1 MRSVLPPVKN
11 KFDHSERRIGV
22 YWDDARKKTLRVQ
35 SSWEDVLHPGR
46 GDAPPMAVTER
57 PPKRPPKA
65 TTQRRV
71 GSSQL
76 RTAMYGDDE
85 RAHGDQAREAE
96 AAMTKLR
103 GGEGSITAREALSKL
118 MAGEPA
124 PAAADALV
132 RRTLLSTSRSVLDT
146 MLLEEGFV
154 EEARSVGHLQRPGSE
169 LEHWV
174 HGRIVAS
181 IATCRSRENALTREL
196 GHGIDLH
203 MLKADADAA
212 AALKRMSE
220 LQQLRDLARE
230 DGAAAED
237 LWSEFLLNE
246 EAASSTSGG
255 GFRYS
260 RELLRA
266 RHMLAKPGGAA
277 RAAKLLRAVR
287 PSRPQSWSQP

>member
-1 MRSVLPPVKN
+1 MP
-11 KFDHSERRIGV
+11 
-22 YWDDARKKTLRVQ
+22 
-35 SSWEDVLHPGR
+35 
-46 GDAPPMAVTER
+46 VTER

-76 RTAMYGDDE
+76 RTAMYGDDPD
-85 RAHGDQAREAE
+85 GDQDREAE

-132 RRTLLSTSRSVLDT
+132 RRTSLSMSRSMLDT
-146 MLLEEGFV
+146 LLLEEGFV
-154 EEARSVGHLQRPGSE
+154 EEASSDGHMQRPGSE

-181 IATCRSRENALTREL
+181 IATCRSRENALQREL
-196 GHGIDLH
+196 GHGIDLD
-203 MLKADADAA
+203 MLKADAAAA

-220 LQQLRDLARE
+220 LRQLRDLARE

-246 EAASSTSGG
+246 EAATSTSGG

-266 RHMLAKPGGAA
+266 RHMLPRPGGAA

-287 PSRPQSWSQP
+287 PSRPQSCSQA